1 MLLTSLVNRFSK
13 DMYTVDEQ
21 LVQSAR
27 SYLATMVSVLS
38 TIFVVVSVTPGF
50 VIALIPIG
58 VFYLN
63 QQRFFTMVGKLC
75 TDYIISKFR

>member
-1 MLLTSLVNRFSK
+1 MSEMLSYYSVNRFSK

-50 VIALIPIG
+50 LIALIPIG
-58 VFYLN
+58 LFYLN
-63 QQRFFTMVGKLC
+63 QQRFFTMVSKLLC
-75 TDYIISKFR
+75 TEMC